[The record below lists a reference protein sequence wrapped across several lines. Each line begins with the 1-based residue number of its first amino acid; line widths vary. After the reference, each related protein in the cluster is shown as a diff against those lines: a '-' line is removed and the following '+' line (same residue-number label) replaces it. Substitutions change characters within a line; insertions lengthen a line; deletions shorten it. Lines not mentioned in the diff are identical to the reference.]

1 MFRRRRYAVIALSA
15 ALFSSSSVSAFAAPT
30 PSPSPSASMDPYKA
44 AQEQYK
50 KDRDIYMLA
59 LQDREMKM
67 RVINSTFKSAID
79 KSTTDARSA
88 MAIATTPDQ
97 KNAIT
102 SARRTA
108 VASAIISRES
118 AIEALEPLPLPPVQP
133 QRPAKMSPQGMSEQ
147 KDKKKR

>member
-1 MFRRRRYAVIALSA
+1 MSRRRRYAVIALSA
-15 ALFSSSSVSAFAAPT
+15 ALFSSSYVSAFAAPT
-30 PSPSPSASMDPYKA
+30 PSPSPSMDPYKI

-50 KDRDIYMLA
+50 KDRDVYMLA
-59 LQDREMKM
+59 LQDRGIKM

-79 KSTTDARSA
+79 KSTYDAKSA
-88 MAIATTPDQ
+88 MLLATTPDQ

-102 SARRTA
+102 SARRAA

-118 AIEALEPLPLPPVQP
+118 AIEALEALPLPPVQP

>member
-1 MFRRRRYAVIALSA
+1 MSRRRRYVVIALSA

-30 PSPSPSASMDPYKA
+30 PSPSPSMDPYKI

-50 KDRDIYMLA
+50 KDRDVYMLA

-67 RVINSTFKSAID
+67 RAINTTFKSAID
-79 KSTTDARSA
+79 KSTYDAKSA
-88 MAIATTPDQ
+88 MLLATTPDQ

-102 SARRTA
+102 SARRAA

-133 QRPAKMSPQGMSEQ
+133 QRPAKMSPQGMSEE

>member
-1 MFRRRRYAVIALSA
+1 MIALCA
-15 ALFSSSSVSAFAAPT
+15 ALLSTGSASAFAAPT
-30 PSPSPSASMDPYKA
+30 PSPSPSTAIDIFKV
-44 AQEQYK
+44 AQEQFK
-50 KDRDIYMLA
+50 KDRDAFMLA

-67 RVINSTFKSAID
+67 RAINTTFKSAID
-79 KSTTDARSA
+79 KSTYDAKSA
-88 MAIATTPDQ
+88 MLLATTPDQ

-102 SARRTA
+102 SARRAA

-118 AIEALEPLPLPPVQP
+118 AIEALGALPLPPVQP

>member
-1 MFRRRRYAVIALSA
+1 MFRSRRYVVIAFCA
-15 ALFSSSSVSAFAAPT
+15 ALLSTGSVSAFAAPT
-30 PSPSPSASMDPYKA
+30 PSPSPSMDPYKI

-50 KDRDIYMLA
+50 KDRDVYMLA

-102 SARRTA
+102 SARRAA
-108 VASAIISRES
+108 VATAIISRES

-133 QRPAKMSPQGMSEQ
+133 QRPAKMSPQGMSEE